1 MLLKIGECMK
11 KLILKYILLLLPFLI
26 GSIMFSFGIY
36 NIISSLLF
44 FVGGY
49 VFVKNL
55 FDYRKIK
62 KNRNIIVNNQ
72 IGSIKKD
79 RIYRTSENIPMLK
92 RTRIH
97 HRVRKRVKNIDF

>member
-1 MLLKIGECMK
+1 MK
-11 KLILKYILLLLPFLI
+11 KLILKYILLLLPFLV
-26 GSIMFSFGIY
+26 GTVMFSFGIY

-49 VFVKNL
+49 VFLKNV

-62 KNRNIIVNNQ
+62 KNKKIIEEKYNIIPKENNYYK
-72 IGSIKKD
+72 S
-79 RIYRTSENIPMLK
+79 SENIVGLK